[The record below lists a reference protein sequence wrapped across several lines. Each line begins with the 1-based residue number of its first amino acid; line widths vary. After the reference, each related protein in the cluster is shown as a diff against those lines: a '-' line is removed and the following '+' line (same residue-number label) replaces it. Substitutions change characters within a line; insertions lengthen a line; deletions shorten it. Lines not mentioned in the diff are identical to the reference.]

1 MWFLLFFAGCAGMVV
16 PKNHWNDFHGFKSD
30 KPVFVDTD
38 EGVVH
43 FTVQSPLTIVD
54 AKGEKIVARFKS
66 ISIERDTFVGR
77 TRDGRE
83 IRMSFAQIARLEV
96 DGKALGEVGTLV
108 EKKTEQRR
116 GLGQRGAGSF

>member
-1 MWFLLFFAGCAGMVV
+1 VV
-16 PKNHWNDFHGFKSD
+16 PKNHWSDFHGFKSD

-54 AKGEKIVARFKS
+54 AKGVKLMARFKS
-66 ISIERDTFVGR
+66 ISVERDTFVGR

-83 IRMSFAQIARLEV
+83 IRIALAQIARIEV
-96 DGKALGEVGTLV
+96 DGKVLGEVGAIV
-108 EKKTEQRR
+108 EKKNEQRR